1 MWGATHPSVRHTWFR
16 IISIHAP
23 RVRCDSAWARQ
34 VFLALQFQSTHLVWG
49 ATPLTRIMIS
59 VPGYFNPRTS
69 CEVRRHNTRNP
80 FRIAAEFQST
90 HLVWGATQTRL
101 LAFMELYI
109 SIHAPR
115 VRCDMAEI
123 RGGSFSSTIS
133 IHAPRVRCDFLV
145 DAFKAANDN
154 IFQSTHLVWGATL
167 HQPVGIISIL
177 HFNPRTSCEVR
188 PTGTSRFS

>member
-1 MWGATHPSVRHTWFR
+1 MRPWKHKGSCHRKYNFNPRTSCEVRLGQD
-16 IISIHAP
+16 P
-23 RVRCDSAWARQ
+23 KQ
-34 VFLALQFQSTHLVWG
+34 LQILVFQSTHLVWG
-49 ATPLTRIMIS
+49 ATL
-59 VPGYFNPRTS
+59 NA
-69 CEVRRHNTRNP
+69 HAA
-80 FRIAAEFQST
+80 FRGVQFQST

-154 IFQSTHLVWGATL
+154 IFQSTHLVWGATTS
-167 HQPVGIISIL
+167 PYPPSISSPY
-177 HFNPRTSCEVR
+177 FNPRTSCEVR
-188 PTGTSRFS
+188 LSHRPSD